1 MTRRN
6 TGDDERMADRLD
18 FDMNIGLSEDEKH
31 DLEQMISDFQKER
44 STGEPVHDIA
54 SLHRQIDTINDRLAY
69 LTNMFL
75 TIDRQIKPLYE
86 TIRLTYRK
94 SEILTRRIN
103 TLINSIRTGEPL

>member
-1 MTRRN
+1 MT
-6 TGDDERMADRLD
+6 DRLN
-18 FDMNIGLSEDEKH
+18 FDMNFGLSEEEKH

-44 STGEPVHDIA
+44 SAGEPSRDIA

-86 TIRLTYRK
+86 TIRLTYQK
-94 SEILTRRIN
+94 SEILNQRIN